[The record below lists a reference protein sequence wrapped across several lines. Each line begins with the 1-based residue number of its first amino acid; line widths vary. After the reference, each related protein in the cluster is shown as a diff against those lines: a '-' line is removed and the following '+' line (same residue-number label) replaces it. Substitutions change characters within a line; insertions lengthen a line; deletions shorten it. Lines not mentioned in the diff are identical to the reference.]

1 MPTFYRPPALHSRQH
16 HPPIHPT
23 FLGPQIFTRAYEAA
37 KAQNSSS
44 DTLFWFYALCDLLF
58 WYYRIRNVL
67 LVLYFALFT
76 DPLGFTSYLDTP
88 EGARGPGARRPY
100 HIWTSKYNEAYG
112 MDDGGRDESGE
123 CGKGEEQRGQ
133 GQEEGRGYGGGAGGK
148 GDASSMYGTYSH
160 VDMEMGHVSAGG
172 MAGGT
177 AAQRR
182 PIVERYK
189 HMSRRL
195 VLEPHVSGDSWA
207 AQLHLQ
213 QQHQQRRPELQSV
226 QSGQEG
232 YSGGSLKQGVEG
244 AQAQG
249 PRLLPWHLRVGR
261 YLWWLRYRMVR
272 YRTEV
277 FLRDFE
283 MLATRVQDIHHKR
296 SSDVFCKGNTR
307 GGGLLHWTPGG
318 RHVPGQCRFRS
329 CTTDRALHV
338 DALLSTRGQCK

>member
-1 MPTFYRPPALHSRQH
+1 MLPAKAASVYWVVACSRRRLRAHPRITFRTAANAALA
-16 HPPIHPT
+16 PPI
-23 FLGPQIFTRAYEAA
+23 FLLAPQIFTRAYEAA

-100 HIWTSKYNEAYG
+100 HIWTSKYDEAYG
-112 MDDGGRDESGE
+112 MDDGQRDGSGG
-123 CGKGEEQRGQ
+123 CGKGEEQQGQ
-133 GQEEGRGYGGGAGGK
+133 GEGQEEGQGEGQEDGKGHGGGAGGK

-160 VDMEMGHVSAGG
+160 VDVEIGNVSAGG
-172 MAGGT
+172 TAGGT

-182 PIVERYK
+182 RFAERYK

-195 VLEPHVSGDSWA
+195 VLEPHVSGGSWA
-207 AQLHLQ
+207 AQLQLQ
-213 QQHQQRRPELQSV
+213 QQQLQQQQQQRRPELQSV

-244 AQAQG
+244 

-261 YLWWLRYRMVR
+261 YVWWLRYRMVR

-283 MLATRVQDIHHKR
+283 MLATRVHNIHYKR

-307 GGGLLHWTPGG
+307 GAEL
-318 RHVPGQCRFRS
+318 
-329 CTTDRALHV
+329 TT
-338 DALLSTRGQCK
+338 